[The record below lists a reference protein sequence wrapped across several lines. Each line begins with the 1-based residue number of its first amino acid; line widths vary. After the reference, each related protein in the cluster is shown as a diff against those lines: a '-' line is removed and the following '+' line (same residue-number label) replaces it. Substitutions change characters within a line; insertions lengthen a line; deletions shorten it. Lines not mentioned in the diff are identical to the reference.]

1 MKNYNDGG
9 EAILEALRH
18 LSIDYVFSSPGSEW
32 PPLWEALTRQKI
44 EGRQGP
50 RYLDCGHETLAVAMA
65 VGYTQITGRVQ
76 SVVLHAGSGLLQ
88 GSMAINGARLSEV
101 PMVIMSGESLSYG
114 ERADFDPGRQWY
126 SSLGIVGGANR
137 LVDPIVKW
145 ANQATSPETLYQTVV
160 RMGEMAQRVP
170 RGPTY
175 LAVPMEAMVHEW
187 TRPPKAQAA
196 PPAPKVRALPEDV
209 QAVASLIAGARCP
222 VIITESAGRDP
233 EAFAALVA
241 LADRMAIP
249 VIEGRAAAYANFP
262 KSHPMYLGSNLAPLM
277 GEMDLALLVESRVP
291 WYPPSKSP
299 PNAKVIAIGENPLKT
314 HMVYQN
320 LAADH
325 YLEGDLALSLRLL
338 QEALD
343 GLDGAVER
351 AAARRTG
358 WEERHAR
365 ITDDLQRARDKSA
378 PTPGISVQ
386 MLCRELRQFVPD
398 DSIYVDETIVHS
410 PGLRAH
416 LHWDQPQ
423 SFFRPTGGLGQG
435 LPLSLGIKLGA
446 PERFVTLLIG
456 DGSFL
461 YNPVLTSLALAKKQ
475 RLPILIVILDNGKYE
490 VMRRTH
496 LQFYPGGASASANE
510 FLGVEVDGMDYAA
523 LAALVGGYGQR
534 VEDAASLSPALK
546 AAIYAVQAGRTAI
559 VSVLMNE

>member
-1 MKNYNDGG
+1 VKNTNDGG
-9 EAILEALRH
+9 EAILEALRN

-50 RYLDCGHETLAVAMA
+50 HYLDCGHETLAVAMA
-65 VGYTQITGRVQ
+65 TGYTQVTGRMQ
-76 SVVLHAGSGLLQ
+76 AVVLHAGSGLLQ
-88 GSMAINGARLSEV
+88 GSMAINGANLSEV
-101 PMVIMSGESLSYG
+101 PMMIMSGESLTYG
-114 ERADFDPGRQWY
+114 ERPDFDPGRQWY

-137 LVDPIVKW
+137 LVEPIVKW
-145 ANQATSPETLYQTVV
+145 ANQATSPETLYHSVI

-175 LAVPMEAMVHEW
+175 LAVPMETMVHEW
-187 TRPPKAQAA
+187 TRPAK
-196 PPAPKVRALPEDV
+196 PPTVPRAPKVKALPEDV
-209 QAVASLIAGARCP
+209 QKVASLIAQARCP
-222 VIITESAGRDP
+222 VIIAESAGRDP
-233 EAFAALVA
+233 DAFAALVA
-241 LADRMAIP
+241 LADRLSIP
-249 VIEGRAAAYANFP
+249 VVEGRAAAYANFP
-262 KSHPMYLGSNLAPLM
+262 KSHPMYLGSDLAPLM
-277 GEMDLALLVESRVP
+277 REMDLALLVESRVP

-299 PNAKVIAIGENPLKT
+299 PNATVVVIGENPLKG

-338 QEALD
+338 LEAL
-343 GLDGAVER
+343 ER
-351 AAARRTG
+351 LMPPERTAERRAR
-358 WEERHAR
+358 WEERHAK
-365 ITDDLQRARDKSA
+365 IMSDLRNAEAGQA
-378 PTPGISVQ
+378 PAAGTTVQ
-386 MLCRELRQFVPD
+386 AVCKALRELVPD
-398 DSIYVDETIVHS
+398 DPVYVDETIVHS

-416 LHWDQPQ
+416 LHWDRAQ

-435 LPLSLGIKLGA
+435 LPLSLGIKLAA

-461 YNPVLTSLALAKKQ
+461 YNPVLTSLALARKQ

-496 LQFYPGGASASANE
+496 LQFYPSGASAGAND

-523 LAALVGGYGQR
+523 LAALVGGYGRR
-534 VEDAASLSPALK
+534 VEDAASLAPALK
-546 AAIYAVQAGRTAI
+546 AAIAAVQSGRTAI